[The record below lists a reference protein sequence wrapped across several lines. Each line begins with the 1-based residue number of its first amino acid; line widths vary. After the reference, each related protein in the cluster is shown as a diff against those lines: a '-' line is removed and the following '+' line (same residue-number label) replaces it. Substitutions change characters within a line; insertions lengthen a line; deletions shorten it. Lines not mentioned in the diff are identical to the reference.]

1 MPTQRIALKMKNSTH
16 SAPATMAKPHA
27 SLARRVAVAGGLS
40 LAVLIGLTS
49 LGLSYQATGAERDRA
64 AMLAA
69 SEAGSVARM
78 ADAFDNSARLMVER
92 FYNTFAGDFK
102 GSFSLQ
108 ADAAD
113 LLFEGSKLAGDF
125 EAVDRF
131 SRNTGGAATVFMRK
145 GDDFLRITTSLK
157 KENGERAVGTTL
169 GKAHPAYAKMMEGQ
183 PYVGKAVLFG
193 RPFMN
198 HYQPIKDASGAVIG
212 ILFVG
217 FDTSE
222 FQRSLEQMAQG
233 VKLFETGGVYL
244 VDPTGA
250 KGKPMF
256 RAHPTQTGKPVA
268 EFDPAAADFLTELF
282 RKSEGLAA
290 NTPANANAPAPAPAK
305 APVKAPAL
313 LNKAN
318 DDAWVVAKHSEA
330 TGLWV
335 VAEVSDRQALREHW
349 LAQRNLWLTLGLVSL
364 SLALGLLCLLRR
376 WVGAPLT
383 ALNAA
388 VARFAAGNLSV
399 PVRAQRHDDLGALAG
414 NVELMRQQLAQTIAS
429 VRMATDGISTAS
441 SQVAAGSQDL
451 SSRTESGASSL
462 QQIAS
467 SVEQLTGAVAQ
478 TAEAARSATALAVNA
493 NQAANQGGEEMQ
505 QVLVTMDDISAA
517 SRKIVDVIGTID
529 AIAFQTNILA
539 LNAAVEAARAG
550 EQGRGFAVV
559 AKEVRSLSQHCA
571 EAAREIKGLIGTSVD
586 RVDAGLKQVQAAGR
600 SMNEIVSSI
609 GRVNAVVLEINA
621 ATSEQR
627 AGIGQVN
634 TAITHL
640 DASTQQNAALV
651 EESAAA
657 AESLQSQAQHLA
669 EMVSEFRLVGRPSA
683 VPAL

>member
-1 MPTQRIALKMKNSTH
+1 MPIQRIALTMKNSTH
-16 SAPATMAKPHA
+16 SAPAAKVKPHA
-27 SLARRVAVAGGLS
+27 SLARRVAVASGFSVAL
-40 LAVLIGLTS
+40 LMGLTS
-49 LGLSYQATGAERDRA
+49 LGLSYQATGAERERA

-78 ADAFDNSARLMVER
+78 ADAFDNSARLMVDR

-108 ADAAD
+108 ADAGD
-113 LLFEGSKLAGDF
+113 LLFEGSKLTGDF

-131 SRNTGGAATVFMRK
+131 SRNTGGAATVFVRK
-145 GDDFLRITTSLK
+145 GDDFQRITTSLK
-157 KENGERAVGTTL
+157 KENGERAVGTSL
-169 GKAHPAYAKMMEGQ
+169 GKAHPAYAKMMEGR

-250 KGKPMF
+250 QGKPMF

-282 RKSEGLAA
+282 RKSEGIA
-290 NTPANANAPAPAPAK
+290 ANAPAHELANAAAKSPA
-305 APVKAPAL
+305 KAPAL

-318 DDAWVVAKHSEA
+318 DDAWVVAKHSDA

-335 VAEVSDRQALREHW
+335 VAEVSDRQALRAHW
-349 LAQRNLWLTLGLVSL
+349 AAQRNLWLTLGLVSL
-364 SLALGLLCLLRR
+364 ALALGLQCLLRR

-383 ALNAA
+383 ALNTA
-388 VARFAAGNLSV
+388 VARFAAGDLSV
-399 PVRAQRHDDLGALAG
+399 PVRAQRHDDLGALAD

-429 VRMATDGISTAS
+429 VRLATDGISTAS

-478 TAEAARSATALAVNA
+478 TAEAARSATALALNA
-493 NQAANQGGEEMQ
+493 DQAAHQGGEEMQ
-505 QVLVTMDDISAA
+505 QVLVSMDDISTA

-529 AIAFQTNILA
+529 SIAFQTNILA

-600 SMNEIVSSI
+600 SMNDIVSSI

-627 AGIGQVN
+627 EGIGQVN

-669 EMVSEFRLVGRPSA
+669 EMVSEFRLVSRASA

>member
-1 MPTQRIALKMKNSTH
+1 MSNSSAAGTH
-16 SAPATMAKPHA
+16 PKSYA
-27 SLARRVAVAGGLS
+27 SLARRVAVAGGFS
-40 LAVLIGLTS
+40 VAVLIGLTS
-49 LGLSYQATGAERDRA
+49 LGLSYKATGAERERA
-64 AMLAA
+64 ALLAA
-69 SEAGSVARM
+69 SEAGAVARM

-108 ADAAD
+108 TDASD
-113 LLFEGSKLAGDF
+113 LLFEGHKLAGDF

-131 SRNTGGAATVFMRK
+131 SRNTGGAATIFMRK

-169 GKAHPAYAKMMEGQ
+169 GKAHPAFAKMMEGQ

-193 RPFMN
+193 KPFMN
-198 HYQPIKDASGAVIG
+198 HYQPIKDSQGAVIG

-222 FQRSLEQMAQG
+222 FQRSLEQLSQG
-233 VKLFETGGVYL
+233 VSLFGTGGVYL
-244 VDPTGA
+244 IDPTGA

-256 RAHPTQTGKPVA
+256 RAHPTQTGKAVA
-268 EFDPAAADFLTELF
+268 EFDPAAEAFLTELF
-282 RKSEGLAA
+282 RKPAA
-290 NTPANANAPAPAPAK
+290 DIANM
-305 APVKAPAL
+305 PVKAPAL

-349 LAQRNLWLTLGLVSL
+349 VAQRNLWLTLGLASL
-364 SLALGLLCLLRR
+364 SLAMGLWWLLRR

-383 ALNAA
+383 ALNTA
-388 VARFAAGNLSV
+388 VARFANGDLSV
-399 PVRAQRHDDLGALAG
+399 PVRAQRDDDLGALAG
-414 NVELMRQQLAQTIAS
+414 HVELMRQQLAQTIGS

-451 SSRTESGASSL
+451 SGRTESGASSL

-478 TAEAARSATALAVNA
+478 TAEAARSATALALSA
-493 NQAANQGGEEMQ
+493 NLAANQGGEEMQ
-505 QVLVTMDDISAA
+505 QVLMTMDDISTA
-517 SRKIVDVIGTID
+517 SRKIVEVIGTID

-550 EQGRGFAVV
+550 DQGRGFAVV
-559 AKEVRSLSQHCA
+559 AKEVRSLAQHCA
-571 EAAREIKGLIGTSVD
+571 ESAREIKGLIGGSVVC
-586 RVDAGLKQVQAAGR
+586 VDAGLKQVQAAGR
-600 SMNEIVSSI
+600 SMGEIMSSI
-609 GRVNAVVLEINA
+609 GRVNAVVSEISA
-621 ATSEQR
+621 AASEQR
-627 AGIGQVN
+627 AGISQVN
-634 TAITHL
+634 VAITHL

-651 EESAAA
+651 EESTAA

-669 EMVSEFRLVGRPSA
+669 EMVSGFRLACGRA
-683 VPAL
+683 VQA

>member
-1 MPTQRIALKMKNSTH
+1 MPTQRIALKMKNSTNPA
-16 SAPATMAKPHA
+16 SAASAAPAALAKPHA
-27 SLARRVAVAGGLS
+27 SLARRVAAAGGLS
-40 LAVLIGLTS
+40 VAVLIGLTS
-49 LGLSYQATGAERDRA
+49 LGLSYQATGVERERA
-64 AMLAA
+64 ALLAA
-69 SEAGSVARM
+69 SEAGAVARM

-108 ADAAD
+108 PDGAD
-113 LLFEGSKLAGDF
+113 LLFEGQKIAGDF

-131 SRNTGGAATVFMRK
+131 SRNTGGAATIFMRK
-145 GDDFLRITTSLK
+145 GDDFQRITTSLK
-157 KENGERAVGTTL
+157 KEGGERAVGTSL

-198 HYQPIKDASGAVIG
+198 HYQPIKDASGTVIG

-217 FDTSE
+217 FDTAE
-222 FQRSLEQMAQG
+222 FQRSLEQLSQG

-244 VDPTGA
+244 IDPTGA

-256 RAHPTQTGKPVA
+256 RAHPTQAGKAVA
-268 EFDPAAADFLTELF
+268 EFDPAAETFLTELF
-282 RKSEGLAA
+282 RKPDGYIA
-290 NTPANANAPAPAPAK
+290 
-305 APVKAPAL
+305 KAPAL
-313 LNKAN
+313 LNKAH

-349 LAQRNLWLTLGLVSL
+349 VAQRNLWLTLGLASL
-364 SLALGLLCLLRR
+364 SLAMGLWWLLRR

-383 ALNAA
+383 ALNTA
-388 VARFAAGNLSV
+388 VARFAGGDLSV
-399 PVRAQRHDDLGALAG
+399 PVRAQRDDDLGALAAH
-414 NVELMRQQLAQTIAS
+414 VELMRQQLAQTIGS

-478 TAEAARSATALAVNA
+478 TAEAARSATALAVSA

-505 QVLVTMDDISAA
+505 QVLMTMDDISTA
-517 SRKIVDVIGTID
+517 SRKIVEVIGTID

-559 AKEVRSLSQHCA
+559 AKEVRSLAQHCA
-571 EAAREIKGLIGTSVD
+571 ESAREIKGLIGGSVVC
-586 RVDAGLKQVQAAGR
+586 VDAGLKQVQAAGR
-600 SMNEIVSSI
+600 SMGEILSSI
-609 GRVNAVVLEINA
+609 GRVSAVVLEINA
-621 ATSEQR
+621 AASEQR
-627 AGIGQVN
+627 AGISQVN
-634 TAITHL
+634 SAITHL

-669 EMVSEFRLVGRPSA
+669 EMVGGFRLARGQGTLATV
-683 VPAL
+683 

>member
-1 MPTQRIALKMKNSTH
+1 MTNSTH
-16 SAPATMAKPHA
+16 SAPAAMAKPHA
-27 SLARRVAVAGGLS
+27 SLARRVALAGGLS
-40 LAVLIGLTS
+40 LAALIGLTS
-49 LGLSYQATGAERDRA
+49 LGLSYQATGAERERA
-64 AMLAA
+64 ALLAA
-69 SEAGSVARM
+69 SEASSVARM

-131 SRNTGGAATVFMRK
+131 SRNTGGAATIFMRK
-145 GDDFLRITTSLK
+145 GDDFQRITTSLK

-244 VDPTGA
+244 VDPAGA

-268 EFDPAAADFLTELF
+268 EVDPAAAEFLTELF
-282 RKSEGLAA
+282 RKSEGLGVNAA
-290 NTPANANAPAPAPAK
+290 SNAASNAAAITPA
-305 APVKAPAL
+305 KAPAL

-330 TGLWV
+330 TGMWV

-349 LAQRNLWLTLGLVSL
+349 VAQRNLWLTLGLVSL
-364 SLALGLLCLLRR
+364 SLAMGLLCLLRR

-383 ALNAA
+383 ALNTA
-388 VARFAAGNLSV
+388 VARFANGDLSV
-399 PVRAQRHDDLGALAG
+399 PVRAQRDDDLGVLAA
-414 NVELMRQQLAQTIAS
+414 NVELMRQQLAQTIGS

-451 SSRTESGASSL
+451 SGRTESGASSL

-478 TAEAARSATALAVNA
+478 TAEAARSATALAGSA
-493 NQAANQGGEEMQ
+493 NQAAHQGGEEMQ
-505 QVLVTMDDISAA
+505 QVLMTMDDISTA
-517 SRKIVDVIGTID
+517 SRKIVEVIGTID

-559 AKEVRSLSQHCA
+559 AKEVRSLAQHCA
-571 EAAREIKGLIGTSVD
+571 ESAREIKGLIGGSVIC
-586 RVDAGLKQVQAAGR
+586 VDAGLKQVQAAGR
-600 SMNEIVSSI
+600 SMNEILSSI
-609 GRVNAVVLEINA
+609 GRVNAVVSQISTA
-621 ATSEQR
+621 ASEQR
-627 AGIGQVN
+627 AGISQVN

-651 EESAAA
+651 EESTAA
-657 AESLQSQAQHLA
+657 AESLQSQAQQLA
-669 EMVSEFRLVGRPSA
+669 EMVGGFRLAGGQG
-683 VPAL
+683 ALATA